1 MARPRNTDPPRPR
14 NTARGGGSRPGKITD
29 ADQAHIIELH
39 AQGKGRNEIADILGV
54 TRSAITYWAR
64 KLELR
69 FDESQTAEASAARL
83 EQLKRRRLDLAEM
96 IEHQIPALHERLWSP
111 VTTYERGVDSLIPVT
126 LPLPPLRDV
135 RDGYTALSLALRSL
149 TELLTSH
156 SNDTVAADRSML
168 SDLFGKLKAAVEA
181 DQAPDQISDD
191 PTEDGLVDALG
202 DEDELGPPQ

>member
-1 MARPRNTDPPRPR
+1 MARPKRTDPPRPR
-14 NTARGGGSRPGKITD
+14 TAARGGGSRPGKITD
-29 ADQAHIIELH
+29 ADRQRIVELH

-96 IEHQIPALHERLWSP
+96 IEQQIPALHQRLWSP

-149 TELLTSH
+149 SDLLTSQ
-156 SNDTVAADRSML
+156 SNDTVAGDRSML
-168 SDLFGKLKAAVEA
+168 ADLFGKLTAAVEA
-181 DQAPDQISDD
+181 DQASDD
-191 PTEDGLVDALG
+191 PAEDALVG
-202 DEDELGPPQ
+202 DLGGEDELGPPQ

>member
-1 MARPRNTDPPRPR
+1 MARPKNSDAPRPR
-14 NTARGGGSRPGKITD
+14 AAARGGGSRPGKITD
-29 ADQAHIIELH
+29 ADQQRIVELH

-96 IEHQIPALHERLWSP
+96 IEQQIPALHERLWSP

-168 SDLFGKLKAAVEA
+168 SDLFGKLKAAVEQDQVTGSPGDKPA
-181 DQAPDQISDD
+181 DEDLV
-191 PTEDGLVDALG
+191 DGLG
-202 DEDELGPPQ
+202 GEDELRSPQ